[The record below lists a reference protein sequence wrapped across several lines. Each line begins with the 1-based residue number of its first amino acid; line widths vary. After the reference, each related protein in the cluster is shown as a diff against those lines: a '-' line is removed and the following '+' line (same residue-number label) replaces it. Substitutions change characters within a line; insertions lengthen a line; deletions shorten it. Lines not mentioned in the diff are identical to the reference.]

1 MFRIM
6 RSFWGPTDKSETR
19 SLKRRRTRSR
29 KKRKNKANLF
39 TPVIVEEANPVDSEE
54 VLSDT
59 RSLFTEEQMDE
70 NRNEEENETT
80 IFYQVEI
87 NDEEYQYMVENDL
100 IEEQTELIDFEND
113 ASSTSNLLRIE
124 KQPVVKKKEKKWWEI
139 DEEELERKRRERN
152 KWWLTDEE
160 FDENFELTD
169 EQKLKCAAFFVWII
183 ALVIFFYFHTPDNKD
198 ASKGGHTSSM
208 DRIKE
213 MTRNRGFGGGLPH
226 SKFFPVRMKF
236 EIVDQ
241 TLTNYPVFLFN
252 STKGNGR

>member
-113 ASSTSNLLRIE
+113 ASTSNLLRIE